1 MDLFGN
7 ALDSDAFMDF
17 VAKYVVRR
25 RNELAQDASYLN
37 ATAKK
42 RNAEAM
48 GKKYGV
54 DVKDPAALKRK
65 LEEIDALRERWKNPY
80 SDSGLMDEIRAA
92 WRGREG
98 DDAPADAMAG
108 RVETP
113 GERLFREYAAGA
125 WRTVGTDFSVSPTLR
140 EDLAAAYE
148 HRLKAFFCTASTEK
162 PNSQLATRRDFLPI
176 LCAWSQSPASQTILS
191 QLKILS
197 SVHQEKIQPACLA

>member
-7 ALDSDAFMDF
+7 ALDNDAFMDF

-25 RNELAQDASYLN
+25 SNELAQDASYLN

-65 LEEIDALRERWKNPY
+65 LEEINALRERWKNPY

-125 WRTVGTDFSVSPTLR
+125 WRTVGVDFSFTDNDGNLHNLSR
-140 EDLAAAYE
+140 AYATDAQGNKLGE
-148 HRLKAFFCTASTEK
+148 EVYITTPLGNLDWYKFPQDEK
-162 PNSQLATRRDFLPI
+162 PQKRRSWALPS
-176 LCAWSQSPASQTILS
+176 A
-191 QLKILS
+191 KRN
-197 SVHQEKIQPACLA
+197 KR